1 MSLKEQMAED
11 LDVFVNTDEFGVA
24 AVLSMGGVDSDINV
38 ILDSVPD
45 ESSAF
50 EAMVTL
56 ISLKRSDAPD
66 LDKTALFLIGDKRY
80 GVLNVPDDYAVQD
93 FPTVVVNE
101 VK

>member
-1 MSLKEQMAED
+1 MTLKEQMEDD
-11 LDVFVNTDEFGVA
+11 LDVFVNPDEHGDA
-24 AVLSMGGVDSDINV
+24 AVLSMGGVDKPINV
-38 ILDSVPD
+38 VLSSVPD

-56 ISLKRSDAPD
+56 IRLKRSDAPQ
-66 LDKTALFLIGDKRY
+66 LDKTALFIIGEKRY
-80 GVLNVPDDYAVQD
+80 AVVDVPDDYEVQI